1 MAEVLD
7 IGVVAVTSGLA
18 PFALRF
24 YEQEGLIRRAGRDG
38 LRRQYDPQT
47 LERPAFIVMCRDAG
61 FQPGRDRPAVGDPC
75 PPGVQ
80 GHRPAQARRAPT
92 QIEHAQLV
100 AERLEHALRCP
111 SPNVFD
117 CEHFQSAVSAVS
129 AVFGAAGTD
138 SDSVTDRGGYSSNAA
153 ARSGT

>member
-1 MAEVLD
+1 MGTRV
-7 IGVVAVTSGLA
+7 
-18 PFALRF
+18 
-24 YEQEGLIRRAGRDG
+24 
-38 LRRQYDPQT
+38 
-47 LERPAFIVMCRDAG
+47 RPAFKDI
-61 FQPGRDRPAVGDPC
+61 
-75 PPGVQ
+75 
-80 GHRPAQARRAPT
+80 ARRKLGEFRT